1 MGGQQGGSNGKS
13 SSRRKLFVIAN
24 GKKAGD
30 EGLREGV
37 QKLRD
42 EGHTVDVRVTWEAD
56 DVPRYVNE
64 ALSAGVDTIVAAG
77 GDGSVN
83 QVASALVDLDA
94 PSDTAMAV
102 IPLGTANDFATSLG
116 IPEDAFEALQL
127 AASDTASPIDIG
139 VVNDQVFV
147 NVATGG
153 FGAEITESTDSGLK
167 DTLGGASYLL
177 TGLTSPQKLSAKDAT
192 AKMPLDALVKQGD
205 EWLPLGDM
213 EHEGIS
219 RAQDKGK
226 DYAEFQGKLLVLAVG
241 NARQA
246 GGGVVLCPEAQI
258 DDGKLDVTYILNP
271 NLEDVP
277 KILSGLQN
285 DSALEGPTGQLRCSW
300 LEVDCPD
307 ELQINRDGEP
317 MRAAHF
323 NFKILTNRLEMHMP
337 NTELLAHSEDKH
349 SPRRRFVAK
358 STARMQDKSSGF
370 QPQRIFGHPTTKTI
384 LRTSLVLGVGIGL
397 GMKLQQ
403 RRGILPLK

>member
-1 MGGQQGGSNGKS
+1 MGGSNGS
-13 SSRRKLFVIAN
+13 SAATRKLFIIAN

-37 QKLRD
+37 MKLRD
-42 EGHTVDVRVTWEAD
+42 EGHNVEVRVTWEAD
-56 DVPRYVNE
+56 DVERFTKE
-64 ALSAGVDTIVAAG
+64 ALEAGVDTIVAAG

-83 QVASALVDLDA
+83 QLASALVSLDA
-94 PSDTAMAV
+94 PSSTAMAV
-102 IPLGTANDFATSLG
+102 IPLGTANDFATGLG
-116 IPEDAFEALQL
+116 IPEDAYEALKL
-127 AASDTASPIDIG
+127 AAGDTASPIDVG
-139 VVNDQVFV
+139 SVNDQVFV

-167 DTLGGASYLL
+167 DKLGGASYLL

-192 AKMPLDALVKQGD
+192 AKMPLDALVKQDGK
-205 EWLPLGDM
+205 WVPLADIK
-213 EHEGIS
+213 HELITT
-219 RAQDKGK
+219 AKKDGK
-226 DYAEFQGKLLVLAVG
+226 DYAVFEGKLLVLAVG
-241 NARQA
+241 NAKQA
-246 GGGVVLCPEAQI
+246 GGGVQLCPDAQV

-277 KILSGLQN
+277 KIITGLQN
-285 DSALEGPTGQLRCSW
+285 DKALEGPTGMLRCSW

-323 NFKILTNRLEMHMP
+323 NFKIMHNRLELHMP
-337 NTELLAHSEDKH
+337 NSELLAHSERKQ
-349 SPRRRFVAK
+349 SPRERFVSK
-358 STARMQDKSSGF
+358 STARMQQKPTGF
-370 QPQRIFGHPTTKTI
+370 HQQPRRYFGHPVTQTI

-403 RRGILPLK
+403 RRGVLPLKH